1 MDALDQLKL
10 IRQARKDER
19 EDLQEIADANIG
31 NIGAAILSLNAM
43 RTASMLDD
51 ADPNTL
57 VDVPE
62 PAAGGVID
70 EVESLVNPI

>member
-70 EVESLVNPI
+70 AVESLVNPI